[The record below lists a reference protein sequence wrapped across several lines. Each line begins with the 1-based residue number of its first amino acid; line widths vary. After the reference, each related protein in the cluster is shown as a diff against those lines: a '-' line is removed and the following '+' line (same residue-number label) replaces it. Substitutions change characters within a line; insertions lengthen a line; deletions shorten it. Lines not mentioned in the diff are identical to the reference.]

1 MKNRKLF
8 AWISTMSLLSALVLP
23 CVGCSDKK
31 EDKDSKGTKTHVT
44 VYSYNGGVGTA
55 WLDEVIERFEAA
67 YADVSFEEGKM
78 GVVVDDPVIGQ
89 SNIDS
94 VITMDY
100 DVIFSESVTF
110 NDLIAKGS
118 LMDISDIVTESLS
131 NITDGAETGSIE
143 DKMDVAIKTALKA
156 QDGKYYMLPHY
167 ELYTGV
173 TYDVDLFY
181 EYSLYFKEGGGW
193 TRNDGEMSVG
203 PDGVR
208 GTYDDGL
215 PSSYEEFYALM
226 DRMVSQQ
233 VTPFIYTGQY
243 TNYTNDL
250 LAGCWSAYS
259 GKNEFELNVNF
270 DSAATGTKARIING
284 FDGNTPVVEE
294 VDITSENGYLMSRSA
309 GKYYALSLL
318 EKILGKSSY
327 RSSKITGTLSHLDAQ
342 TEYIYSNLEQQDP
355 IAMLIDGSYWV
366 YEARDAFA
374 RSENTYK
381 EAAKDRNFSWMPMP
395 RQYAGSVTEGKGTK
409 NALLDTM
416 SSFAGINAKTA
427 GNAAKTAAAK
437 AFLQFC
443 YTDESLVN
451 FTTTTG
457 VMKALQYNVPAD
469 ELAKMT
475 RFSQNLYEIRQNSDI
490 IYPYSDNPIFMN
502 DQGNFFFLMHSS
514 VWKSRVNGTPYVCA
528 YTAMRQ
534 TNAVTAEQYFRG
546 GWTTQEDW
554 NSAYSQYFTAA

>member
-55 WLDEVIERFEAA
+55 WLDEIIERFEAA

-131 NITDGAETGSIE
+131 NITDGVETGSIE

-233 VTPFIYTGQY
+233 VTPFIYTGQN
-243 TNYTNDL
+243 TN
-250 LAGCWSAYS
+250 
-259 GKNEFELNVNF
+259 
-270 DSAATGTKARIING
+270 
-284 FDGNTPVVEE
+284 
-294 VDITSENGYLMSRSA
+294 
-309 GKYYALSLL
+309 
-318 EKILGKSSY
+318 
-327 RSSKITGTLSHLDAQ
+327 
-342 TEYIYSNLEQQDP
+342 
-355 IAMLIDGSYWV
+355 
-366 YEARDAFA
+366 
-374 RSENTYK
+374 
-381 EAAKDRNFSWMPMP
+381 
-395 RQYAGSVTEGKGTK
+395 
-409 NALLDTM
+409 
-416 SSFAGINAKTA
+416 
-427 GNAAKTAAAK
+427 
-437 AFLQFC
+437 
-443 YTDESLVN
+443 
-451 FTTTTG
+451 
-457 VMKALQYNVPAD
+457 
-469 ELAKMT
+469 
-475 RFSQNLYEIRQNSDI
+475 
-490 IYPYSDNPIFMN
+490 
-502 DQGNFFFLMHSS
+502 
-514 VWKSRVNGTPYVCA
+514 
-528 YTAMRQ
+528 
-534 TNAVTAEQYFRG
+534 
-546 GWTTQEDW
+546 
-554 NSAYSQYFTAA
+554 